1 MRRPVRVRRRVTS
14 AARLMFVLGA
24 VGTLVT
30 ACGTGTLGTAAPAA
44 TVTATPRY
52 LIVAGFV
59 QLHGPQTHFY
69 TMDGHVDADEPCT
82 ALPGDYDAFGDG
94 TPVDVMSTSDAASV
108 VATGFL
114 EQGLVARMADHAL
127 VCSFRFRSWTY
138 PRVWACMRS
147 TSRAARGGLYPNA
160 GSSAVT
166 TSRSARRRE
175 TSSSHDRID
184 DRTHGRF
191 PGRVPIHPDPT
202 RPTNGDRHCTGAEP
216 SSMPTVT
223 GGGDIAVYGTNTHW
237 TAATSHP
244 RPGDSCSPSGEFADV
259 GNGGVVIVRDGDDMA
274 VASSTVGE
282 GTVTTQLGE
291 KTMSCVFPFIV
302 GVPSG
307 RGPYR
312 FEIGPFYFAPM
323 SELVM
328 LHTSD
333 FKLGKP

>member
-1 MRRPVRVRRRVTS
+1 MIASTIALTAGFLAGCRFIPTPPARPTV
-14 AARLMFVLGA
+14 
-24 VGTLVT
+24 
-30 ACGTGTLGTAAPAA
+30 
-44 TVTATPRY
+44 TVTAP
-52 LIVAGFV
+52 A
-59 QLHGPQTHFY
+59 P
-69 TMDGHVDADEPCT
+69 
-82 ALPGDYDAFGDG
+82 
-94 TPVDVMSTSDAASV
+94 
-108 VATGFL
+108 
-114 EQGLVARMADHAL
+114 
-127 VCSFRFRSWTY
+127 
-138 PRVWACMRS
+138 
-147 TSRAARGGLYPNA
+147 
-160 GSSAVT
+160 
-166 TSRSARRRE
+166 
-175 TSSSHDRID
+175 
-184 DRTHGRF
+184 
-191 PGRVPIHPDPT
+191 
-202 RPTNGDRHCTGAEP
+202 EP

-244 RPGDSCSPSGEFADV
+244 RPGDSCAPSGEFADV